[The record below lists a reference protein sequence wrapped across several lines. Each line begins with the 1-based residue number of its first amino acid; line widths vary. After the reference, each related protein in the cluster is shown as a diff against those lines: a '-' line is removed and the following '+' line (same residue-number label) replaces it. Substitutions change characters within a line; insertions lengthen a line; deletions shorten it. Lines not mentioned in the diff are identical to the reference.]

1 MTTKVLFDVV
11 SMFNEIVLIGI
22 ASFLELLMGLSV
34 VLFILDGIKAKS
46 QNRKRKVG
54 ITTAFIIT
62 IIIHVLACLFI
73 IFFSQSSSWQHREH
87 LGPLRDHNLGVCLIL
102 S

>member
-11 SMFNEIVLIGI
+11 SMFNEMVLMGI

-54 ITTAFIIT
+54 ITAAFIIT

-73 IFFSQSSSWQHREH
+73 IFFFAVIFMAASGTPW
-87 LGPLRDHNLGVCLIL
+87 PFT
-102 S
+102 

>member
-1 MTTKVLFDVV
+1 MTIKELFDVASV
-11 SMFNEIVLIGI
+11 FNEIVLMGV
-22 ASFLELLMGLSV
+22 ATFLELLMGLSV

-54 ITTAFIIT
+54 ITVMFIIS

-73 IFFSQSSSWQHREH
+73 ICFFAVLFMAASGTPW
-87 LGPLRDHNLGVCLIL
+87 PLT
-102 S
+102 